1 MVFVFSHYV
10 CHIDESIVWNQLYK
24 KTVCTNYFAV
34 SFGFISKQ
42 SIFDR
47 GLKLKPKSVLSFIK
61 VNKVLSQLDITDL
74 AILKINS
81 PAKTVQ

>member
-10 CHIDESIVWNQLYK
+10 CHIDESIVWNQSYIRKPL
-24 KTVCTNYFAV
+24 CTNYFAI

-42 SIFDR
+42 SIFDH
-47 GLKLKPKSVLSFIK
+47 GLKLKSVLSFIK
-61 VNKVLSQLDITDL
+61 VNKVFSQLDITDL